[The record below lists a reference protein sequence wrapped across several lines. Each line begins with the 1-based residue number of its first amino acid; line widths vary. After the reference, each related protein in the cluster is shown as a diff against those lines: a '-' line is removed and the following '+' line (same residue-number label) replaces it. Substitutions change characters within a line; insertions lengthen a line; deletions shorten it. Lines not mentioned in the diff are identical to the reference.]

1 MLDNLVQG
9 FAAILHVEPIL
20 MIFFGTFMGIIIGA
34 LPGLTATMGVAIF
47 LPLTFFMAPVSGIS
61 FLLGIYCGGIY
72 GGSIT
77 AILLKTPGTPASA
90 ATLFD
95 GHPLAKQGQA
105 LKALQMALYAST
117 VSGLISAAVLI
128 LVSPPLASLAL
139 KFGPPEYFALAFFG
153 LTVVATVSGGSLMK
167 GLIAASLGI
176 LISFVGLDPVTGSPR
191 LTFGTVTLQSGFSL
205 IPALIGLFAMS
216 EVMVQAEEALKG
228 KLHDAFPFAGD
239 VVTWEEFKECLVTI
253 IRGSL
258 IGTFIGAV
266 PATGAAVAAF
276 TSYNEAVRTSKKRH
290 LFGRGSL
297 EGVAAAESGNN
308 GVTGATLIPLITLGI
323 PGDTVTA
330 VLLGAL
336 MVQGLTPGP
345 LLFQENSAVIYGIF
359 AGLIVANIA
368 MFILGAIG
376 VRFFYKVSK
385 VPGIYLYPTIFALCC
400 MGAFAENTQTFDVYS
415 MLAFGF
421 LGYLMTKLKFPTA
434 PVLLALILAPM
445 AEANL
450 RRGLAATSGDLG
462 LFFMRP
468 ITLFVL
474 GISLASIIFFVYR
487 EFKDSHKATLPTTEK
502 AKMD

>member
-1 MLDNLVQG
+1 MLENLLQG
-9 FAAILHVEPIL
+9 FATIFHAQQIL
-20 MIFFGTFMGIIIGA
+20 MIFFGTFMGIFIGA

-47 LPLTFFMAPVSGIS
+47 LPLTFFMEPVSGVS

-77 AILLKTPGTPASA
+77 AILIRTPGTPASA
-90 ATLFD
+90 PTLLD
-95 GHPLAKQGQA
+95 GYPLAKQGQA

-117 VSGLISAAVLI
+117 VSGLISAAILI
-128 LVSPPLASLAL
+128 LVSPPLAALAL
-139 KFGPPEYFALAFFG
+139 EFGPSEYFALAFFG
-153 LTVVATVSGGSLMK
+153 LTVVATVSGKSLMK

-191 LTFGTVTLQSGFSL
+191 LTFDTVTLQSGFSL

-216 EVMVQAEEALKG
+216 EVIVQAEEALQRKVNEV
-228 KLHDAFPFAGD
+228 FSFAGD
-239 VVTWEEFKECLVTI
+239 SLTWKEFKECLVTI
-253 IRGSL
+253 VRGSL

-266 PATGAAVAAF
+266 PGTGAAVASF
-276 TSYNEAVRTSKKRH
+276 TSYNEAFRTSKKRH
-290 LFGRGSL
+290 LFGKGCL

-345 LLFQENSAVIYGIF
+345 LLFQQNSAVIFGIF

-368 MFILGAIG
+368 MLVVGVAG

-385 VPGIYLYPTIFALCC
+385 TPGIYLYPTIFALCC
-400 MGAFAENTQTFDVYS
+400 MGAFAVNTQLFDVIC
-415 MLAFGF
+415 MLGFGF
-421 LGYLMTKLKFPTA
+421 LGYIMTKLKFPVA

-445 AEANL
+445 AESNL
-450 RRGLAATSGDLG
+450 RRGLVATGGDFG
-462 LFFMRP
+462 LFLMRP
-468 ITLFVL
+468 ITLIVL

-487 EFKDSHKATLPTTEK
+487 EIKDAHKEVLQE
-502 AKMD
+502 AKSEQ

>member
-1 MLDNLVQG
+1 VLENLGQG
-9 FAAILHVEPIL
+9 FAIIFHLQPIL
-20 MIFFGTFMGIIIGA
+20 MIFFGTFMGIMIGA

-47 LPLTFFMAPVSGIS
+47 LPMTFFMEPISGIS

-77 AILLKTPGTPASA
+77 GILIKTPGTPAAA
-90 ATLFD
+90 ATILD
-95 GHPLAKQGQA
+95 GHPLAKKGQA

-117 VSGLISAAVLI
+117 VSGLISAIILI
-128 LVSPPLASLAL
+128 FVSPPLASIAL

-153 LTVVATVSGGSLMK
+153 LTVVATVSGKSLMK

-191 LTFGTVTLQSGFSL
+191 LTFDTVTLQSGFTL

-216 EVMVQAEEALKG
+216 EIMIQAEEALKS
-228 KLHDAFPFAGD
+228 KVAEAYAFTGESL
-239 VVTWEEFKECLVTI
+239 TWKEFKRSLVTI

-266 PATGAAVAAF
+266 PGTGAAVAAF
-276 TSYNEAVRTSKKRH
+276 TSYNEAIRTSKERH
-290 LFGRGSL
+290 LFGKGSL
-297 EGVAAAESGNN
+297 EGIAAAESGNN

-345 LLFQENSAVIYGIF
+345 LLFQTNSDIVFGIF
-359 AGLIVANIA
+359 AGLIIANIA
-368 MFILGAIG
+368 MFMLAAVG
-376 VRFFYKVSK
+376 VRFFYKVAK
-385 VPGIYLYPTIFALCC
+385 VPGRYLYPTIFALCC
-400 MGAFAENTQTFDVYS
+400 MGAFAVNTQLFDVYS
-415 MLAFGF
+415 MLGFGF
-421 LGYLMTKLKFPTA
+421 LGYFMTKLNFPTA

-445 AEANL
+445 AESNL
-450 RRGLAATSGDLG
+450 RRGLAATGGDLG

-468 ITLFVL
+468 ITLIVL

-487 EFKDSHKATLPTTEK
+487 EIRDSRKEALQAVEENVE
-502 AKMD
+502 

>member
-1 MLDNLVQG
+1 MLESLLEG
-9 FAAILHVEPIL
+9 FATILHAQHIL
-20 MIFFGTFMGIIIGA
+20 MIFFGTFMGIFIGA

-47 LPLTFFMAPVSGIS
+47 LPLTFFMEPVSGIS

-77 AILLKTPGTPASA
+77 AILIRTPGTPASA
-90 ATLFD
+90 PTLLD
-95 GHPLAKQGQA
+95 GYPLAKQGQA

-117 VSGLISAAVLI
+117 VSGLISAAILI
-128 LVSPPLASLAL
+128 LVSPPLAALAL
-139 KFGPPEYFALAFFG
+139 QFGPSEYFALAFFG
-153 LTVVATVSGGSLMK
+153 LTVVATVSGKSLMK

-191 LTFGTVTLQSGFSL
+191 LTFDTVTLQSGFSL

-216 EVMVQAEEALKG
+216 EVIIQAEEALQRKVNEV
-228 KLHDAFPFAGD
+228 LSFAGESL
-239 VVTWEEFKECLVTI
+239 TWKEFKESVVTI
-253 IRGSL
+253 VRGSL

-266 PATGAAVAAF
+266 PGTGAAVAAF
-276 TSYNEAVRTSKKRH
+276 TSYNEAVRTSKNRH
-290 LFGRGSL
+290 LFGKGCL

-345 LLFQENSAVIYGIF
+345 LLFQENSSVIYGIF

-368 MFILGAIG
+368 MLALGAAG
-376 VRFFYKVSK
+376 VRFFYRVSK
-385 VPGIYLYPTIFALCC
+385 TPGVYLYPTIFALCC
-400 MGAFAENTQTFDVYS
+400 MGAFAVNTQLFDVFS
-415 MLAFGF
+415 MLGFGF
-421 LGYLMTKLKFPTA
+421 LGYIMTKLEFPVA

-450 RRGLAATSGDLG
+450 RRGLVATGGDFG
-462 LFFMRP
+462 LFLMRP
-468 ITLFVL
+468 ITLIVL

-487 EFKDSHKATLPTTEK
+487 EFKDSHKEMSQE
-502 AKMD
+502 AKGQ